1 MNTIYNIVSD
11 MDVPVGTT
19 VRTEC
24 PSCGQRTFT
33 VTNEMGTLKW
43 NCFRAS
49 CTVSGATQVSMSIE
63 DIKTAL
69 LGYEKEE
76 DQLPED
82 FVLPEYIVNPP
93 WIVAEW
99 ASELYGLDHKELGL
113 MYDVKEHRVV
123 FPVKHDGRIVDA
135 TGRALDKAGIKWKRY
150 GKSPLPYVHGCG
162 KTAIV
167 VEDCVSAAVVGGDE
181 YVGVAVLGTSLSESH
196 KRYLSQFST
205 AIVALDPDAL
215 LKSIEFAKE
224 LRLHVDNV
232 HVVKLSDDLKYRNPE
247 DLDKLTNIGV

>member
-1 MNTIYNIVSD
+1 MNNIYNIISD

-33 VTNEMGTLKW
+33 VTNEMGSLKW

-49 CTVSGATQVSMSIE
+49 CTVKGAMTVNMSID
-63 DIKTAL
+63 DIKTTL

-76 DQLPED
+76 DLLPED

-99 ASELYGLDHKELGL
+99 AEELYGLDHEELGL

-123 FPVKHDGRIVDA
+123 FPIKHDGRIVDA
-135 TGRALDKAGIKWKRY
+135 TGRALDKTTIKWKRY
-150 GKSPLPYVHGCG
+150 GKSPLPYECRS
-162 KTAIV
+162 
-167 VEDCVSAAVVGGDE
+167 C
-181 YVGVAVLGTSLSESH
+181 
-196 KRYLSQFST
+196 R
-205 AIVALDPDAL
+205 
-215 LKSIEFAKE
+215 
-224 LRLHVDNV
+224 R
-232 HVVKLSDDLKYRNPE
+232 
-247 DLDKLTNIGV
+247 